1 VLRSVLRNRQQGPMA
16 WTYLCENWETIRRVV
31 PSNLVARFLEG
42 ISALAEPH
50 LVPEIEAFLDANPL
64 PQGQTV
70 IAQHRERMRV
80 HLAFRQRERA
90 ARARR

>member
-1 VLRSVLRNRQQGPMA
+1 
-16 WTYLCENWETIRRVV
+16 VV

-42 ISALAEPH
+42 ISALAEPQ
-50 LVPEIEAFLDANPL
+50 LVPGIEAFLDANPL

-80 HLAFRQRERA
+80 HLAFRVRERGEQSIG
-90 ARARR
+90 